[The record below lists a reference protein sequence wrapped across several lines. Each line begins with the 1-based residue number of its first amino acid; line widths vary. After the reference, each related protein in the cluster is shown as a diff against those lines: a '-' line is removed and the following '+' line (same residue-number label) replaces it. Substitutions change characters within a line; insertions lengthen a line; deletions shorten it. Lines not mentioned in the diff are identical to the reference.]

1 LSAFGMSP
9 PHPWSMG
16 AGAEWQMSAVHGFQP
31 HRVHPRFGPVFEL
44 ASRAERG
51 VPALVALLGGLLMD
65 TQAVRRTEAHEETG
79 RIAVCGFPRTGT
91 TYLMHAL
98 ELALGGRT
106 TAVKSHDAL
115 AVERLTAREISTV
128 LTLRDPASTI
138 ASWSLYHGD
147 EPGIALLRWWLATYT
162 AWHRVALRAV
172 QRHRLL
178 VVPFSRFTGDTP
190 SCVQLILEECRAL
203 GPVAYPDFATAAQQM
218 DAGTDQANL
227 RLEHQNLPSRERS
240 RRAQA
245 YVDLLNGAEL
255 AEPLNRAYEV
265 TRALHGH
272 ARPLAP

>member
-1 LSAFGMSP
+1 MR
-9 PHPWSMG
+9 
-16 AGAEWQMSAVHGFQP
+16 AVHGFQP
-31 HRVHPRFGPVFEL
+31 HRVHPRFGPVFVL
-44 ASRAERG
+44 ASRAEQG

-115 AVERLTAREISTV
+115 AVERLTARKISTV

-147 EPGIALLRWWLATYT
+147 DPGIALLRWRLATYT

-190 SCVQLILEECRAL
+190 ACVRMILEESCVP
-203 GPVAYPDFATAAQQM
+203 GPVAWPDFATVARQT
-218 DAGTDQANL
+218 DAGTDQDSL
-227 RLEHQNLPSRERS
+227 RLERQNLPSKERS
-240 RRAQA
+240 RRAYA
-245 YVDLLNGAEL
+245 YVDLLNGAAL
-255 AEPLNRAYEV
+255 AEPLRRAYEV
-265 TRALHGH
+265 ALTLHEH
-272 ARPLAP
+272 AALLPARTGDSG